1 MTMYS
6 INASRTIDYE
16 FEIEANSEQEAIAI
30 MNTIELSE
38 NAEEYAY
45 NWYPMQVIEINGKD
59 K

>member
-1 MTMYS
+1 MYS